1 MKKYRLA
8 IIGLGRMASTIDQEI
23 INYPPV
29 KLPYSIASSCQE
41 IDRIELVAGADILS
55 EKRSAFSSK
64 WGVRALYQDYIEMI
78 TQEEPDIVA
87 ICTKG
92 ELHAEM
98 AVQVAESGVKMI
110 YLEKAIACSMDEAD
124 KVLEACRKNDV
135 FLNTGVLRRFDSRY
149 QIAKK
154 WIDQGGIGDLQYGV
168 HYAATSLLHGHIHA
182 IDTLMYLMGDP
193 RAIRV
198 RGDLRPHGL
207 LIEDNRLDS
216 DPSSTYQIV
225 FENGLE
231 ATTIP
236 VGNWDFEVFGAE
248 GTIKSSNNGMNWQLH
263 QKTQITDRYTPFLD
277 VEYPDPV
284 HHSATVFCLEDL
296 IDALE
301 TGRQTLG
308 DIGIAHHAT
317 EICLAVAESHQ
328 QGGHWIDLPLK
339 NRSLYIYHV

>member
-8 IIGLGRMASTIDQEI
+8 IVGLGRMASTIDQEVT
-23 INYPPV
+23 NYPPV
-29 KLPYSIASSCQE
+29 KLPYSIAASCQKV
-41 IDRIELVAGADILS
+41 DRIELVAGADVLS
-55 EKRSAFSSK
+55 EKRSAFSNE
-64 WGVRALYQDYIEMI
+64 WGIHALYQDYLEMI
-78 TQEEPDIVA
+78 EQEEPDIVA

-110 YLEKAIACSMDEAD
+110 YLEKAIACSMNEAD
-124 KVLEACRKNDV
+124 AVLEACQKNGV

-149 QIAKK
+149 QQAKR
-154 WIDQGGIGDLQYGV
+154 WIDQGEIGDLRFGV
-168 HYAATSLLHGHIHA
+168 HYAATNLLHGHIHS
-182 IDTLMYLMGDP
+182 IDTLMYLMGDSW
-193 RAIRV
+193 ATRV
-198 RGDLRPHGL
+198 RGDLRPHSL
-207 LIEDNRLDS
+207 LIEHNRLGS
-216 DPSSTYQIV
+216 DPGATYQIV

-236 VGNWDFEVFGAE
+236 VGNWDFEIFGTGGA
-248 GTIKSSNNGMNWQLH
+248 IKSSNNGMNWQLQ
-263 QKTQITDRYTPFLD
+263 QKTQVTDRYTPFLD

-317 EICLAVAESHQ
+317 EVCLAIAESHQ
-328 QGGHWIDLPLK
+328 QGGSWIDLPLT